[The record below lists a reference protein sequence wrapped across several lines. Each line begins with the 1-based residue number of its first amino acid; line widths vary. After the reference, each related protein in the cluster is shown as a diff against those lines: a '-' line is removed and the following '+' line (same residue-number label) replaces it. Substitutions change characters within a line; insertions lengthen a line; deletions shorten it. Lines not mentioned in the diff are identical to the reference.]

1 MTIFSLDMIKR
12 HKEENGVHKQAE
24 QQEITLSAG
33 TQPDWIKTQKKII
46 DKHEQAIQNLML
58 SCVYLCQQDQPLND
72 IEPLSA
78 LLEKVGVISL
88 PAETP
93 GVNYR
98 NDNAALYFTQHIA
111 ICLHSELVE
120 KIKKSPVIGMLMLK
134 YFF

>member
-1 MTIFSLDMIKR
+1 MIKR

-24 QQEITLSAG
+24 HDEITLSVG

-46 DKHEQAIQNLML
+46 DKYEQAIQNLML

-78 LLEKVGVISL
+78 LFEKVGVMSL

-93 GVNYR
+93 GINYR
-98 NDNAALYFTQHIA
+98 NDTAALAFTQHIA

-120 KIKKSPVIGMLMLK
+120 KIKKSPVLGVLMLK
-134 YFF
+134 YLF